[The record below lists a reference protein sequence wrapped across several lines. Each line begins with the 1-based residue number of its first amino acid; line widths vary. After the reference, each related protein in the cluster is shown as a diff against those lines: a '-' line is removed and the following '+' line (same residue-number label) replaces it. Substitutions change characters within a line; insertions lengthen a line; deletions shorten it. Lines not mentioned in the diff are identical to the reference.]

1 MVRNVFDDVLD
12 RPSLFLD
19 KEVMRH
25 TFRPNNLLHRDAEIE
40 QLRFNLVEA
49 LRGHI
54 PSNMLL
60 YGVTGA
66 GKPP

>member
-1 MVRNVFDDVLD
+1 MMSSTG
-12 RPSLFLD
+12 PACSST

-49 LRGHI
+49 LRGT
-54 PSNMLL
+54 S
-60 YGVTGA
+60 
-66 GKPP
+66 PPTCCCMG